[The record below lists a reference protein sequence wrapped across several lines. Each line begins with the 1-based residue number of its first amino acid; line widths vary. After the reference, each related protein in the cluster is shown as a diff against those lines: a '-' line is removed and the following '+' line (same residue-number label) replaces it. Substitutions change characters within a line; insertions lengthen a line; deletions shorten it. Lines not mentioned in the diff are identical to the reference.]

1 MHIKIHNF
9 KEIHE
14 LCKPDEADFQDQMRY
29 IGFLIAALN
38 KTHAVACNTI
48 FVPSNKVTFF

>member
-14 LCKPDEADFQDQMRY
+14 LRKPDEADFQDQMRY